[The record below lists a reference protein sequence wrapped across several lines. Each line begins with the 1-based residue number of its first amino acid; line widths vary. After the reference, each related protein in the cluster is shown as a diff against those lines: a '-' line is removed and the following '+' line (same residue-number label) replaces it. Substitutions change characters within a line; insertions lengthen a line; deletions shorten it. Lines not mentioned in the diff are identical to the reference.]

1 MERQPRPEREAP
13 EDDGTPTAR
22 HEAGRLV
29 EDGSGT
35 IDEEKDLV
43 ADAAEDELEGRS
55 AEEIA
60 VRIEEQE
67 PAGVTDGPD
76 SYLENEP
83 ERAG

>member
-1 MERQPRPEREAP
+1 MGRKHEAP
-13 EDDGTPTAR
+13 EDQGIPTQR
-22 HEAGRLV
+22 REAGRLV

-60 VRIEEQE
+60 VRIEEEQPE
-67 PAGVTDGPD
+67 GVTDGPD

-83 ERAG
+83 DRAG